1 MPDPLTLQQRHLC
14 MSHIR
19 SKDTSPEMKLR
30 RELWR
35 RGYRYRTNVRK
46 LPGTPD
52 IVLGRYRSVIFV
64 NGCFWHGHEGCRKY
78 TVPKSRARGLP
89 EVHGPQEQRRVLEG
103 ESRPQPGARP
113 AQQPAARV
121 NRLERDHG
129 VGMRARES
137 TAKRYGQPH
146 RSRA

>member
-35 RGYRYRTNVRK
+35 RGYRYRERAQAAR
-46 LPGTPD
+46 D
-52 IVLGRYRSVIFV
+52 S
-64 NGCFWHGHEGCRKY
+64 GH
-78 TVPKSRARGLP
+78 RARQIPQRHLRERLLLARTQGLP
-89 EVHGPQEQRRVLEG
+89 EIQRPQDQRRVLDA